1 MTIFASDWPDGADA
15 VDVLLGEPMLP
26 DCESEGEAR
35 ATLELPPPL
44 VLGAPP
50 PPCDAEG
57 KAAAEEAKCEAA
69 WEAMVLERPED
80 SSWPCECCCCDP
92 DCDGEKGDDVDD
104 ADEVRLMMR
113 RVPDDATEGGL
124 LTGEK
129 EDREGLLAA
138 ELVRVEVKAVEM
150 GVRPRRP
157 LGC

>member
-1 MTIFASDWPDGADA
+1 M
-15 VDVLLGEPMLP
+15 DVLLGEPMLP

-92 DCDGEKGDDVDD
+92 DCDGEKGDDVDE

-113 RVPDDATEGGL
+113 RVPDDATDGGL

-129 EDREGLLAA
+129 EGSFPVPSRCALVERQKVSPRENQAMLCG
-138 ELVRVEVKAVEM
+138 VK
-150 GVRPRRP
+150 GRPDY
-157 LGC
+157 LFGCLQPH